1 MFKLGIRVFD
11 DKISRLPAKSTLL
24 FISSPGI
31 DPAPFG
37 ISTMSNVVKER
48 SLAVYL
54 VNNKTPASVRREAEL
69 LGHDLESYE
78 DEGTFRLV
86 DSYSG
91 FSGMPSEERF
101 LVQDPSDIG
110 MVRQTMDG
118 AVEEG
123 SVVLLD
129 SMSSYMDMHGDGLE
143 DFLGLVGE
151 LKKKAS
157 VMVLFSTWGY
167 EPECVKRIKSEFET
181 VLSLRPV
188 EEISIV
194 RQLLFAEKIGSESFE
209 GMAVPV
215 KILRPGGVRVYFPK
229 VLITGPH
236 QSGKSTMVKAISNSA
251 VSVDRMGTTVAM
263 DHGYLDHKGFAC
275 DLYGTPGQ
283 ELFDPILY
291 YLAEEAVAVILVID
305 ATAVESFKRARTMM
319 QLTNALDVPLIVAA
333 NHYDKEGALPVEK
346 IREQLH
352 LPPNI
357 PIVPTVASEKIG
369 IPELLDALIEKL
381 MGVALAEARKEEGG
395 GLGEGTK
402 DGGGSRTRKEDG
414 EGVTGR

>member
-11 DKISRLPAKSTLL
+11 EKMSSLPEKSTLL

-37 ISTMSNVVKER
+37 ISAMSNVVRER
-48 SLAVYL
+48 SRAIYL

-69 LGHDLESYE
+69 LGHDLNRYE
-78 DEGTFRLV
+78 EEGNFHLV
-86 DSYSG
+86 DSFSC
-91 FSGMPSEERF
+91 FSGMPSQEKF
-101 LVQDPSDIG
+101 LVSDPSDLKLVQNILEKA
-110 MVRQTMDG
+110 G
-118 AVEEG
+118 AEG

-129 SMSSYMDMHGDGLE
+129 SMSSFMDMHGDGLE
-143 DFLGLVGE
+143 DFMGLVRE
-151 LKKKAS
+151 LKKIAS

-167 EPECVKRIKSEFET
+167 EPDCVKRIKSEFET

-194 RQLLFAEKIGSESFE
+194 RQLLFAEKIGSELFE
-209 GMAVPV
+209 KMAVPV
-215 KILRPGGVRVYFPK
+215 KVLRPGGVRVYFPK
-229 VLITGPH
+229 VLITGPY
-236 QSGKSTMVKAISNSA
+236 QSGKSTMVRAISSSA

-263 DHGYLDHKGFAC
+263 DYGYLDYKGFAC

-333 NHYDKEGALPVEK
+333 NHYDKDGALPIEK

-352 LPPNI
+352 LPPYI
-357 PIVPTVASEKIG
+357 PIIPTVAAEKKG
-369 IPELLDALIEKL
+369 ITELLEALIEKL
-381 MGVALAEARKEEGG
+381 MGVAQAETRKEEGG
-395 GLGEGTK
+395 EDRTGK
-402 DGGGSRTRKEDG
+402 DEHGIDITGVAGG
-414 EGVTGR
+414 

>member
-11 DKISRLPAKSTLL
+11 DKMSLLGEKSSVL

-37 ISTMSNVVKER
+37 ISTLANMVREKSK
-48 SLAVYL
+48 AVYL

-69 LGHDLESYE
+69 LGHDLARYE
-78 DEGTFRLV
+78 QDGSFRMV
-86 DSYSG
+86 DAYSC
-91 FSGMPSEERF
+91 FSGMPSEEKF
-101 LVQDPSDIG
+101 LVQDPSDMK
-110 MVRQTMDG
+110 MVLDTLKLAG
-118 AVEEG
+118 AE
-123 SVVLLD
+123 SSMVLLD

-143 DFLGLVGE
+143 EFLGLVRE
-151 LKKKAS
+151 LKKTTS
-157 VMVLFSTWGY
+157 VMVFFSTWGY
-167 EPECVKRIKSEFET
+167 DPDCVKRIKADFET

-194 RQLLFAEKIGSESFE
+194 RQLLFAEKIGSKLFE
-209 GMAVPV
+209 KLAVPV
-215 KILRPGGVRVYFPK
+215 KVLRPGGVRVYFPK

-236 QSGKSTMVKAISNSA
+236 QSGKSTMVRAISSSA

-263 DHGYLDHKGFAC
+263 DYGYLDYKGFAC

-319 QLTNALDVPLIVAA
+319 QLTNAQSVPLIVAA
-333 NHYDKEGALPVEK
+333 NHYDKEGALPIDK

-352 LPPNI
+352 LTDDI
-357 PIVPTVASEKIG
+357 PIVPTVAIEKRG
-369 IPELLDALIEKL
+369 IADLLDALTEKL
-381 MGVALAEARKEEGG
+381 MGVAQAEARKEEGDEG
-395 GLGEGTK
+395 GAAAHATTEVAGK
-402 DGGGSRTRKEDG
+402 
-414 EGVTGR
+414 

>member
-1 MFKLGIRVFD
+1 MFKLGIRLFD
-11 DKISRLPAKSTLL
+11 DKMGALPEKSSLL

-37 ISTMSNVVKER
+37 ISTMSNVIRDR
-48 SLAVYL
+48 SRAVYM

-69 LGHDLESYE
+69 LGHDIASHEQDGS
-78 DEGTFRLV
+78 FRLV

-91 FSGMPSEERF
+91 FSGMPSGEKF
-101 LVQDPSDIG
+101 LVRDPSDIA
-110 MVRQTMDG
+110 MVRQALDG

-143 DFLGLVGE
+143 EFLGLVAA

-167 EPECVKRIKSEFET
+167 EPDCVKRIKGEFET

-188 EEISIV
+188 EEISVV

-215 KILRPGGVRVYFPK
+215 KVMRPGGVRVFFPK

-236 QSGKSTMVKAISNSA
+236 QSGKSTIVKAMSASA
-251 VSVDRMGTTVAM
+251 VSADSMGTTVAM
-263 DHGYLDHKGFAC
+263 DHGYLDYKGFAC

-305 ATAVESFKRARTMM
+305 ATAVDTFKRARTMM
-319 QLTNALDVPLIVAA
+319 QLTNALDLPLVVAA
-333 NHYDKEGALPVEK
+333 NHYDGEGALPVEK
-346 IREQLH
+346 IREQLQ
-352 LPPNI
+352 LGPSI
-357 PIVPTVASEKIG
+357 PIVPTVATENKG
-369 IPELLDALIEKL
+369 VHELLDALIEKL
-381 MGVALAEARKEEGG
+381 MGVALAEAKREVEG
-395 GLGEGTK
+395 
-402 DGGGSRTRKEDG
+402 R
-414 EGVTGR
+414 

>member
-1 MFKLGIRVFD
+1 MFKLGIRPFD
-11 DKISRLPAKSTLL
+11 EKMSALPAKGSLL

-37 ISTMSNVVKER
+37 ISTMSNVIR
-48 SLAVYL
+48 DNNRAVYM

-69 LGHDLESYE
+69 LGHDLANHEQDGS
-78 DEGTFRLV
+78 FRLV

-91 FSGMPSEERF
+91 FSGMPSGEKF
-101 LVQDPSDIG
+101 LVRDPSDIG
-110 MVRQTMDG
+110 MVRQALEG

-143 DFLGLVGE
+143 EFLGLVAE

-167 EPECVKRIKSEFET
+167 EPDCVKRIKSEFET

-188 EEISIV
+188 EEISVV
-194 RQLLFAEKIGSESFE
+194 RQLLFAEKIGSSSFE

-215 KILRPGGVRVYFPK
+215 KVMRPGGVRVFFPK

-236 QSGKSTMVKAISNSA
+236 QSGKSTMVKAISTSA
-251 VSVDRMGTTVAM
+251 VSADSMGTTVAM

-305 ATAVESFKRARTMM
+305 ASAVETFKRARTMM
-319 QLTNALDVPLIVAA
+319 QLTNALDLPLVVAA
-333 NHYDKEGALPVEK
+333 NHYDKQGALPVER

-352 LPPNI
+352 LGPNI
-357 PIVPTVASEKIG
+357 PIVPTVASEKKG

-381 MGVALAEARKEEGG
+381 MGVALAEAKREVEG
-395 GLGEGTK
+395 
-402 DGGGSRTRKEDG
+402 R
-414 EGVTGR
+414 